1 MKQRKSSF
9 GNPYICSLLLEEGNA
24 RKVQKFTIRV
34 IFVVIWF
41 HIALFTGYAG
51 EVYPERIISL
61 VPSVTEELYLLN
73 VEDRLIANTVYCDR
87 PEEAKRKEKVG
98 TVIEVNLE
106 KIIQL
111 KPDLIL
117 SSTLTDSRAKEKLKS
132 LGIKVVTFPQASSL
146 SELSR
151 QFLELAKLV
160 GKEKEAEEIVAMVE
174 RRVIS
179 VKERVNG
186 LPKPRVF
193 IQIGAN
199 PLFTANR
206 SSFINDFIELAGGIN
221 IARDVKTGIYSRE
234 EVLRHNPDVIIIAAM
249 GIDEEEKKN
258 WQNYAT
264 LNAVKNDR
272 IYIVDSYRFCS
283 PTPVT
288 FVEVLQETSK
298 ILHPEIPVD

>member
-1 MKQRKSSF
+1 MS
-9 GNPYICSLLLEEGNA
+9 
-24 RKVQKFTIRV
+24 
-34 IFVVIWF
+34 
-41 HIALFTGYAG
+41 ALTGYTG
-51 EVYPERIISL
+51 EVYPQRIISL

-73 VEDRLIANTVYCDR
+73 VEDRLIANTVYCNR

-106 KIIQL
+106 KIVQL

-132 LGIKVVTFPQASSL
+132 LGIKVITFPQASSL

-151 QFLELAKLV
+151 QFLELAKLL
-160 GKEKEAEEIVAMVE
+160 GKKKEAQEIVAMVE
-174 RRVIS
+174 RKVSS

-186 LPKPRVF
+186 LPKPKVF
-193 IQIGAN
+193 VQIGAN
-199 PLFTANR
+199 PLFTANK

-283 PTPVT
+283 PTPAT
-288 FVEVLQETSK
+288 FVEVLQETAK
-298 ILHPEIPVD
+298 ALHPEMPEN